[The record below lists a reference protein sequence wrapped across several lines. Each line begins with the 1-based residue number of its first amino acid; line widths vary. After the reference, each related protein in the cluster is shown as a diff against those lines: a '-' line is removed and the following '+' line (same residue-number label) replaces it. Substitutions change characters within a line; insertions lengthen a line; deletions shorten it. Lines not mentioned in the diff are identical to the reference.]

1 MCYAIAKI
9 SNITNTDINM
19 SILHQYETN
28 IGINSFAN
36 NTETSLP
43 IAPVSYSFFG
53 AFHSLPHRVVI

>member
-28 IGINSFAN
+28 IGINSFC
-36 NTETSLP
+36 
-43 IAPVSYSFFG
+43 
-53 AFHSLPHRVVI
+53 